1 MFKPGAEVPFSQ
13 KSFCLFLFLLI
24 TLFFSFV
31 GNGFVSCAAHT
42 LDNANKKK
50 NQGWEGRIEHP
61 QCHTPNQ
68 PRQQPTPTLSIILFI
83 YLNMALWIVF
93 ANVQSLWAM
102 PTKKVWLSYGA
113 VRLPVSANHSRK
125 VQPKFNQIDPVAI
138 RSRAG
143 ARQMCE
149 FGGKRADH
157 KEHLFVSL
165 CPFQKRRKYFKPRYT
180 NLQTC
185 LHSSFSRL
193 HLFPGQNGHSAN
205 SSSAQHRLCSVF
217 CVVAGAS
224 RVEWLFPHLSRNS
237 TSCTIKRSSTSAGNS
252 SDLSTFH

>member
-1 MFKPGAEVPFSQ
+1 
-13 KSFCLFLFLLI
+13 
-24 TLFFSFV
+24 
-31 GNGFVSCAAHT
+31 
-42 LDNANKKK
+42 
-50 NQGWEGRIEHP
+50 
-61 QCHTPNQ
+61 
-68 PRQQPTPTLSIILFI
+68 
-83 YLNMALWIVF
+83 
-93 ANVQSLWAM
+93 
-102 PTKKVWLSYGA
+102 
-113 VRLPVSANHSRK
+113 
-125 VQPKFNQIDPVAI
+125 
-138 RSRAG
+138 
-143 ARQMCE
+143 MCE

-224 RVEWLFPHLSRNS
+224 RVEWLFPHLSAIQCLALLNVPAPQLETAQICQRFIKGENKVRRIYQKKAVLYKKNPAFFGGKVYWCYNP
-237 TSCTIKRSSTSAGNS
+237 TSFAIWCR
-252 SDLSTFH
+252 